1 MCGNGEKPCG
11 VRLAPQRCF
20 EANRRLRR
28 LLGRDIP
35 YAVPSVKALKLRS
48 FGAFS
53 FCFWALQKQK
63 TAWVYHPLKNNLDEI
78 VEDAHQLAFKHEVRA
93 DAINMKEFHYDDKHV
108 HGLLFDI
115 KGDAASSM
123 QFCVTDSTKNFVRG
137 ALYFNVPPNKDSLA
151 PVIDFVREDI
161 IEMISSFEWRETK

>member
-1 MCGNGEKPCG
+1 MVNQCFQYGMKSVPCGPTGTQSWIECLATNQKVRGSNPLRRTRNPDTQQGIGIFAMCGNGEKPCG

-63 TAWVYHPLKNNLDEI
+63 TAWVHKKVHKPLKI
-78 VEDAHQLAFKHEVRA
+78 FRR
-93 DAINMKEFHYDDKHV
+93 
-108 HGLLFDI
+108 
-115 KGDAASSM
+115 
-123 QFCVTDSTKNFVRG
+123 CVQQATR
-137 ALYFNVPPNKDSLA
+137 
-151 PVIDFVREDI
+151 
-161 IEMISSFEWRETK
+161 